1 MARTS
6 SFPIYD
12 ELKFDGQLASV
23 LLRWR
28 DDEDRSV
35 DDIVFLLRSQH
46 DVTVSRSTVVRWL
59 ELARCAAEP
68 DTAA

>member
-12 ELKFDGQLASV
+12 DLKFGGRLASV

-28 DDEDRSV
+28 DDEGKSV
-35 DDIVFLLRSQH
+35 DDIVFLLRSEH
-46 DVTVSRSTVVRWL
+46 DVAVSRSTVVRWL
-59 ELARCAAEP
+59 ELAR
-68 DTAA
+68 TAA